1 MSIINFHNQDCM
13 EAMAAMP
20 DKAFDLAIV
29 DPPYGIGKRLS
40 QGAGKLK
47 RTSLQNMDSSWD
59 IAPDEKYFNLLLKIS
74 NNQIIFGG
82 NYFILPPTR
91 GIVCWD
97 KCQPWPNFSAWE
109 FIWTSFDSP
118 AKIYKGKPN
127 GFMLNGEDVDR
138 IHPTQK
144 PVALYR
150 WLLDN
155 YAKPGDR
162 IIDTHGGSMSIAI
175 ACHDLG
181 FDLELYEI
189 DEDYFKA
196 GADRLKRHQ
205 AQGKLF

>member
-1 MSIINFHNQDCM
+1 M

-205 AQGKLF
+205 AQGRLFDVQP

>member
-1 MSIINFHNQDCM
+1 MT
-13 EAMAAMP
+13 AMAAMP